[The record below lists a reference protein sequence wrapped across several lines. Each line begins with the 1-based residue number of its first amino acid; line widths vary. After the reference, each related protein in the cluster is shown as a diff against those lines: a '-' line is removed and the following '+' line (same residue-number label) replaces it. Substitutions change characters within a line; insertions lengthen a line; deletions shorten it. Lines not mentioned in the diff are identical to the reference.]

1 MSAPATTG
9 SPADP
14 ADAAEVPVAAP
25 SLIQRLQTLFFT
37 DEPVQRLRL
46 AQAALAMAMV
56 GVSVVAMQFFVW
68 TGMARALPVALWT
81 AFSLAGVVVLFLLIR
96 LGWSR
101 RCRDASLTVPQMV
114 FALSCAAMA
123 YTLLG
128 PARGSVF
135 PIFMVIL
142 MFGMFVVS
150 PRHVMWVSVYA
161 VVLFGATAAAMSW
174 VDPVR
179 YPPLLE
185 FGHFL
190 MVATMVPA
198 VSVLAVR
205 LSGMRERLRRRRHE
219 LADAL
224 AQIRELVTR
233 DELTG
238 LINRRHMQELI
249 EHEHQRCTRS
259 GQTFCLAKLDIDR
272 LGAINDA
279 HGYPVG
285 DAVLRAVAQEAL
297 QHVRASDVLARWGG
311 EEFMLMLPDT
321 RAALVRGGLE
331 RLQQRVAALRIVHG
345 TQTLNVTLSAG
356 LAERHAGE
364 SIEQTIER
372 AGLALAEAKAARGR
386 SMPQSPP
393 SPRPAAGAASNVHAM
408 RAARR

>member
-1 MSAPATTG
+1 MSEHATLPAL
-9 SPADP
+9 
-14 ADAAEVPVAAP
+14 VK
-25 SLIQRLQTLFFT
+25 RLQALLFT
-37 DEPVQRLRL
+37 DEPVQRIRL

-56 GVSVVAMQFFVW
+56 GVSVIAMQFFVW
-68 TGMARALPVALWT
+68 AGMAKALPVALWT
-81 AFSLAGVVVLFLLIR
+81 AFSLAGMVVLFGLIR
-96 LGWSR
+96 SGWSR
-101 RCRDASLTVPQMV
+101 RREDPSLTVPQMV

-123 YTLLG
+123 YTMLG

-161 VVLFGATAAAMSW
+161 VVLFGATAGAMSLF
-174 VDPVR
+174 DPVR
-179 YPPLLE
+179 YPPALE

-190 MVATMVPA
+190 MVATMVPT

-205 LSGMRERLRRRRHE
+205 LSRMRERLRRRRHE
-219 LADAL
+219 LAEAL

-259 GQTFCLAKLDIDR
+259 GQTFCLAKLDIDH
-272 LGAINDA
+272 LGSINDA

-321 RAALVRGGLE
+321 RASLVRGGLE

-345 TQTLNVTLSAG
+345 AQTLNVTLSAG

-386 SMPQSPP
+386 PVPE
-393 SPRPAAGAASNVHAM
+393 PARAPGGFATNVHAM

>member
-1 MSAPATTG
+1 M
-9 SPADP
+9 
-14 ADAAEVPVAAP
+14 
-25 SLIQRLQTLFFT
+25 
-37 DEPVQRLRL
+37 
-46 AQAALAMAMV
+46 
-56 GVSVVAMQFFVW
+56 
-68 TGMARALPVALWT
+68 
-81 AFSLAGVVVLFLLIR
+81 
-96 LGWSR
+96 
-101 RCRDASLTVPQMV
+101 
-114 FALSCAAMA
+114 
-123 YTLLG
+123 
-128 PARGSVF
+128 
-135 PIFMVIL
+135 
-142 MFGMFVVS
+142 
-150 PRHVMWVSVYA
+150 MWVSAYA
-161 VVLFGATAAAMSW
+161 VALFAVTAGAMCW
-174 VDPVR
+174 LDPVR
-179 YPPLLE
+179 YPPAVE

-190 MVATMVPA
+190 MVATMVPT

-205 LSGMRERLRRRRHE
+205 LSRMRERLRRRRQE
-219 LADAL
+219 LAEAL
-224 AQIRELVTR
+224 SQIRDLVTR

-297 QHVRASDVLARWGG
+297 QQVRASDVLARWGG

-345 TQTLNVTLSAG
+345 TQTLSVTLSAG

-372 AGLALAEAKAARGR
+372 AGAALAEAKAARGR
-386 SMPQSPP
+386 PLPEVARPP
-393 SPRPAAGAASNVHAM
+393 AGLAANVHAM
-408 RAARR
+408 RATRR

>member
-1 MSAPATTG
+1 MSEPVELPAM
-9 SPADP
+9 
-14 ADAAEVPVAAP
+14 VK
-25 SLIQRLQTLFFT
+25 RLQSLLFT
-37 DEPVQRLRL
+37 DEPVQRIRL

-68 TGMARALPVALWT
+68 AGVARAAPVALWT
-81 AFSLAGVVVLFLLIR
+81 AFSLAGMVVLFGLIR
-96 LGWSR
+96 SGWSR
-101 RCRDASLTVPQMV
+101 RREDPSLTVPQMV

-123 YTLLG
+123 YTMLG

-135 PIFMVIL
+135 PIFMVVL
-142 MFGMFVVS
+142 MFGMFVVT
-150 PRHVMWVSVYA
+150 PMHMMWVSAYA
-161 VVLFGATAAAMSW
+161 VALFAVTAGAMCW
-174 VDPVR
+174 LDPVR
-179 YPPLLE
+179 YPASVE

-190 MVATMVPA
+190 MVATMVPT

-205 LSGMRERLRRRRHE
+205 LSRMRERLRRRRHE
-219 LADAL
+219 LAEAL
-224 AQIRELVTR
+224 SQIRDLVIR

-259 GQTFCLAKLDIDR
+259 GQTFCLAKLDIDH

-297 QHVRASDVLARWGG
+297 QQVRASDVLARWGG

-345 TQTLNVTLSAG
+345 IHTLSVTLSAG

-372 AGLALAEAKAARGR
+372 AGAALAEAKAARGR
-386 SMPQSPP
+386 AVPDATRPP
-393 SPRPAAGAASNVHAM
+393 TGFAANVHAM
-408 RAARR
+408 RATRR

>member
-1 MSAPATTG
+1 MP
-9 SPADP
+9 DP
-14 ADAAEVPVAAP
+14 VPRLLDRVAA
-25 SLIQRLQTLFFT
+25 LLFT
-37 DEPVQRLRL
+37 EEPVQRLRL

-56 GVSVVAMQFFVW
+56 GVSVIAMQFFVW
-68 TGMARALPVALWT
+68 AGVAPALPVTLWAL
-81 AFSLAGVVVLFLLIR
+81 FSLAGMVVLFALIR
-96 LGWSR
+96 CGWSR
-101 RCRDASLTVPQMV
+101 RCEDPSLTVPQMV

-123 YTLLG
+123 YTMLG

-150 PRHVMWVSVYA
+150 PRHMMAVSGYA
-161 VVLFGATAAAMSW
+161 VGLFAAVAGTMSLI
-174 VDPVR
+174 DPVR
-179 YPPLLE
+179 YPRAVE

-190 MVATMVPA
+190 MVATMVPT

-205 LSGMRERLRRRRHE
+205 LSRMRERLRRRRQE
-219 LADAL
+219 LTDAL
-224 AQIRELVTR
+224 AQIRELATR

-272 LGAINDA
+272 FGAINDT

-285 DAVLRAVAQEAL
+285 DAVLRAVAQEAQ

-331 RLQQRVAALRIVHG
+331 RLQQRVAALRIVVQG
-345 TQTLNVTLSAG
+345 GQAVSVTLTAG

-372 AGLALAEAKAARGR
+372 AGAALAEAKAARA
-386 SMPQSPP
+386 
-393 SPRPAAGAASNVHAM
+393 RPAAELPRRAAGNVRAIG
-408 RAARR
+408 AARR

>member
-1 MSAPATTG
+1 MQDTPPRLLERLSA
-9 SPADP
+9 
-14 ADAAEVPVAAP
+14 
-25 SLIQRLQTLFFT
+25 LLFT
-37 DEPVQRLRL
+37 EEPVQRIRL

-68 TGMARALPVALWT
+68 AGIAPAWPVRLWT
-81 AFSLAGVVVLFLLIR
+81 IVSLAGMVVLFALIR
-96 LGWSR
+96 CGWSR
-101 RCRDASLTVPQMV
+101 RREDPSLTVPQMV
-114 FALSCAAMA
+114 FALACAAAA
-123 YTLLG
+123 YTMLG

-150 PRHVMWVSVYA
+150 PRHMVWVSLYA
-161 VVLFGATAAAMSW
+161 VALFGATAGTMSW
-174 VDPVR
+174 LDPRR
-179 YPPLLE
+179 YVPSVE

-190 MVATMVPA
+190 MVATMVPT

-205 LSGMRERLRRRRHE
+205 LAHIRERLRRRRQE
-219 LADAL
+219 LAEAL
-224 AQIRELVTR
+224 AQIRELATR

-259 GQTFCLAKLDIDR
+259 GQTFCLAKLDIDAF
-272 LGAINDA
+272 GAVNDA
-279 HGYPVG
+279 HGYAVG

-321 RAALVRGGLE
+321 RATLVRGGLE

-345 TQTLNVTLSAG
+345 TQTISVTLSAG

-372 AGLALAEAKAARGR
+372 AGNALAEAKAARA
-386 SMPQSPP
+386 
-393 SPRPAAGAASNVHAM
+393 RPAQRPATPAGLVAGNVHAIA
-408 RAARR
+408 AARR

>member
-1 MSAPATTG
+1 MSEPAEAPTSILLDAPTG
-9 SPADP
+9 
-14 ADAAEVPVAAP
+14 AP
-25 SLIQRLQTLFFT
+25 GASLAKRLQTLLFT

-68 TGMARALPVALWT
+68 TGVTRALPVTLWT
-81 AFSLAGVVVLFLLIR
+81 LFSLAGMVMLFVAIR
-96 LGWSR
+96 SGWSR
-101 RCRDASLTVPQMV
+101 RWEDPSLTVPQMV
-114 FALSCAAMA
+114 FALACAAMA
-123 YTLLG
+123 YTMLG

-150 PRHVMWVSVYA
+150 PQHMVWVSVYA
-161 VVLFGATAAAMSW
+161 VGLFALTAAAMCLL
-174 VDPVR
+174 DPVR
-179 YPPLLE
+179 YPPAVE

-190 MVATMVPA
+190 MVATMVPT

-205 LSGMRERLRRRRHE
+205 LSRMRERLRRRRQE
-219 LADAL
+219 LAEAL
-224 AQIRELVTR
+224 ARIRELVIR

-238 LINRRHMQELI
+238 LVNRRHMQELI

-259 GQTFCLAKLDIDR
+259 GQTFCLAKLDVDR
-272 LGAINDA
+272 FGAINDA
-279 HGYPVG
+279 HGYAVG
-285 DAVLRAVAQEAL
+285 DAVLRAVAQEAQ

-321 RAALVRGGLE
+321 RAALVRGGIE

-345 TQTLNVTLSAG
+345 SHTLSVTLSAG
-356 LAERHAGE
+356 IAERHAGE

-372 AGLALAEAKAARGR
+372 AGAALADAKAART
-386 SMPQSPP
+386 
-393 SPRPAAGAASNVHAM
+393 RPGAVKAAAAGAAAGNVHAIGG
-408 RAARR
+408 ARR

>member
-1 MSAPATTG
+1 MSEPA
-9 SPADP
+9 
-14 ADAAEVPVAAP
+14 AAP
-25 SLIQRLQTLFFT
+25 TSILLDAPTGAPGASLAKRLQTLLFT

-68 TGMARALPVALWT
+68 TGVARALPVTLWT
-81 AFSLAGVVVLFLLIR
+81 LFSLAGMVMLFVAIR
-96 LGWSR
+96 SGWSR
-101 RCRDASLTVPQMV
+101 RWEDPSLTVPQMV
-114 FALSCAAMA
+114 FALACAAMA
-123 YTLLG
+123 YTMLG

-150 PRHVMWVSVYA
+150 PQHMVWVSVYA
-161 VVLFGATAAAMSW
+161 VGLFALTAAAMCLL
-174 VDPVR
+174 DPVR
-179 YPPLLE
+179 YPPAVE

-190 MVATMVPA
+190 MVATMVPT

-205 LSGMRERLRRRRHE
+205 LSRMRERLRRRRQE
-219 LADAL
+219 LAEAL
-224 AQIRELVTR
+224 ARIRELVIR

-238 LINRRHMQELI
+238 LVNRRHMQELI

-259 GQTFCLAKLDIDR
+259 GQTFCLAKLDVDR
-272 LGAINDA
+272 FGAINDA
-279 HGYPVG
+279 HGYAVG
-285 DAVLRAVAQEAL
+285 DAVLRAVAQEAQ

-321 RAALVRGGLE
+321 RAALVRGGIE

-345 TQTLNVTLSAG
+345 SHTLSVTLSAG
-356 LAERHAGE
+356 IAERHAGE

-372 AGLALAEAKAARGR
+372 AGAALADAKAART
-386 SMPQSPP
+386 
-393 SPRPAAGAASNVHAM
+393 RPGAVKAAAAGAAAGNVHAIGG
-408 RAARR
+408 ARR

>member
-1 MSAPATTG
+1 MSEPT
-9 SPADP
+9 PL
-14 ADAAEVPVAAP
+14 P
-25 SLIQRLQTLFFT
+25 SSARRLQSLLFT

-68 TGMARALPVALWT
+68 AGMARALPVTLWT
-81 AFSLAGVVVLFLLIR
+81 IFSLAGMVVLFALIR
-96 LGWSR
+96 SGWSR
-101 RCRDASLTVPQMV
+101 RREDPSLTVPQMV

-123 YTLLG
+123 YTMLG

-135 PIFMVIL
+135 PIFMVVL

-150 PRHVMWVSVYA
+150 PRHMMWVSAYA
-161 VVLFGATAAAMSW
+161 VALFAATAGTMSW
-174 VDPVR
+174 LDPLR
-179 YPPLLE
+179 YPPALE

-190 MVATMVPA
+190 MVATMVPT

-205 LSGMRERLRRRRHE
+205 LSRMRERLRRRRQE

-224 AQIRELVTR
+224 AQIRDIVTR

-259 GQTFCLAKLDIDR
+259 GQSFCLAKLDIDR
-272 LGAINDA
+272 FGAINDA
-279 HGYPVG
+279 HGYAVG
-285 DAVLRAVAQEAL
+285 DAVLRAVAQETM
-297 QHVRASDVLARWGG
+297 QQVRASDVLARWGG

-321 RAALVRGGLE
+321 RAALVRVGLE

-345 TQTLNVTLSAG
+345 SHTLGVTLSAG

-372 AGLALAEAKAARGR
+372 AGVALAEAKAAR
-386 SMPQSPP
+386 Q
-393 SPRPAAGAASNVHAM
+393 RPAPDAASPAPNVHAI
-408 RAARR
+408 RAARRG

>member
-1 MSAPATTG
+1 
-9 SPADP
+9 
-14 ADAAEVPVAAP
+14 VA
-25 SLIQRLQTLFFT
+25 
-37 DEPVQRLRL
+37 
-46 AQAALAMAMV
+46 
-56 GVSVVAMQFFVW
+56 
-68 TGMARALPVALWT
+68 
-81 AFSLAGVVVLFLLIR
+81 
-96 LGWSR
+96 
-101 RCRDASLTVPQMV
+101 
-114 FALSCAAMA
+114 
-123 YTLLG
+123 
-128 PARGSVF
+128 
-135 PIFMVIL
+135 
-142 MFGMFVVS
+142 
-150 PRHVMWVSVYA
+150 
-161 VVLFGATAAAMSW
+161 LFGATAGAMSW
-174 VDPVR
+174 FDPVR
-179 YPPLLE
+179 YPPALE

-190 MVATMVPA
+190 MVATMVPTI
-198 VSVLAVR
+198 SVLAVR
-205 LSGMRERLRRRRHE
+205 LSRMRERLRRRRQE

-259 GQTFCLAKLDIDR
+259 GQTFCLAKLDIDK

-321 RAALVRGGLE
+321 RASLVRGGLE

-345 TQTLNVTLSAG
+345 AQTLNVTLSAG

-386 SMPQSPP
+386 PLPETTRPP
-393 SPRPAAGAASNVHAM
+393 GGFAANVHAM
-408 RAARR
+408 RAVRR

>member
-1 MSAPATTG
+1 MNPATTKPD
-9 SPADP
+9 S
-14 ADAAEVPVAAP
+14 
-25 SLIQRLQTLFFT
+25 IQRLQTLLFT
-37 DEPVQRLRL
+37 DEPVQRIRL

-68 TGMARALPVALWT
+68 AGVARALPVTLWT
-81 AFSLAGVVVLFLLIR
+81 LFSLTGMVVLFALIR
-96 LGWSR
+96 GGWSR
-101 RCRDASLTVPQMV
+101 RWEDPSLTVPQMV

-123 YTLLG
+123 YTMLG

-135 PIFMVIL
+135 PIFMVVL

-150 PRHVMWVSVYA
+150 PAHMMWVSAYA
-161 VVLFGATAAAMSW
+161 VALFAVTAGAMCW
-174 VDPVR
+174 LDPVR
-179 YPPLLE
+179 YPAAVE

-190 MVATMVPA
+190 MVATMVPT

-205 LSGMRERLRRRRHE
+205 LSRMRERLRRRRHE
-219 LADAL
+219 LAEAL
-224 AQIRELVTR
+224 TQIRELVTR

-259 GQTFCLAKLDIDR
+259 GQSFCLAKLDIDR
-272 LGAINDA
+272 FGAINDA

-297 QHVRASDVLARWGG
+297 QQVRASDVLARWGG

-321 RAALVRGGLE
+321 RASLVRGGLE

-345 TQTLNVTLSAG
+345 SQALSVTLSAG
-356 LAERHAGE
+356 IAERHAGE

-372 AGLALAEAKAARGR
+372 AGAALAEAKATQRG
-386 SMPQSPP
+386 
-393 SPRPAAGAASNVHAM
+393 PAAAGGPVVPLAPVLPVVAANVRAFS
-408 RAARR
+408 AARR

>member
-1 MSAPATTG
+1 MSVRHVRAP
-9 SPADP
+9 DP
-14 ADAAEVPVAAP
+14 A
-25 SLIQRLQTLFFT
+25 SLPRRLQSLLFT
-37 DEPVQRLRL
+37 DEPVQRVRL

-68 TGMARALPVALWT
+68 TGVARALPVALWT
-81 AFSLAGVVVLFLLIR
+81 GFSLAGMVVLFALIR
-96 LGWSR
+96 SGWSR
-101 RCRDASLTVPQMV
+101 RREDPSLTVPQMV
-114 FALSCAAMA
+114 FALSCAAIA

-150 PRHVMWVSVYA
+150 PRHMVGVSVYA
-161 VVLFGATAAAMSW
+161 VALFGATAGLMSW
-174 VDPVR
+174 LDPAR
-179 YPPLLE
+179 YPPALE

-190 MVATMVPA
+190 MVATMVPT

-205 LSGMRERLRRRRHE
+205 LSRMRERLRRRRQE

-224 AQIRELVTR
+224 AQIRDLVTR

-259 GQTFCLAKLDIDR
+259 GQTFCLAKLDIDH

-279 HGYPVG
+279 HGYAVG

-297 QHVRASDVLARWGG
+297 QQVRASDVLARWGG

-331 RLQQRVAALRIVHG
+331 RLTQRVAALRIVNG
-345 TQTLNVTLSAG
+345 SQMLNVTLTAG

-372 AGLALAEAKAARGR
+372 AGAALAEAKAARGR
-386 SMPQSPP
+386 PVAPEPTRPP
-393 SPRPAAGAASNVHAM
+393 GGFAANVHTM
-408 RAARR
+408 RAVRR

>member
-1 MSAPATTG
+1 
-9 SPADP
+9 
-14 ADAAEVPVAAP
+14 
-25 SLIQRLQTLFFT
+25 
-37 DEPVQRLRL
+37 
-46 AQAALAMAMV
+46 MAMV
-56 GVSVVAMQFFVW
+56 GVSVIAMQFFVW
-68 TGMARALPVALWT
+68 AGVARPWPVALWT
-81 AFSLAGVVVLFLLIR
+81 LFSLAGMVVLFTLIR
-96 LGWSR
+96 SGWSR
-101 RCRDASLTVPQMV
+101 RWEDPSLTVPQMV
-114 FALSCAAMA
+114 FALTCGAMA
-123 YTLLG
+123 YTMLG

-150 PRHVMWVSVYA
+150 PMHMVWVSVYA
-161 VVLFGATAAAMSW
+161 VALFGVTAGAMSW
-174 VDPVR
+174 LDPAR
-179 YPPLLE
+179 YPAAVE

-190 MVATMVPA
+190 MVATMVPT

-205 LSGMRERLRRRRHE
+205 LSRMRERLRRRRQE

-272 LGAINDA
+272 FGAINDA
-279 HGYPVG
+279 HGYAVG

-297 QHVRASDVLARWGG
+297 QHVRSSDVLARWGG

-321 RAALVRGGLE
+321 RAALVRGGIE

-345 TQTLNVTLSAG
+345 AHTLSVTLSAG
-356 LAERHAGE
+356 IAERHAGE

-372 AGLALAEAKAARGR
+372 AGASLADAKGAREHLLPRAAV
-386 SMPQSPP
+386 
-393 SPRPAAGAASNVHAM
+393 AVAGNVHAIGT
-408 RAARR
+408 RR

>member
-1 MSAPATTG
+1 MR
-9 SPADP
+9 
-14 ADAAEVPVAAP
+14 EPVALP
-25 SLIQRLQTLFFT
+25 TLVKRLQNLLFT
-37 DEPVQRLRL
+37 EEPVQRIRL

-56 GVSVVAMQFFVW
+56 GVSVIAMQFFVW
-68 TGMARALPVALWT
+68 AGVARAWPVALWT
-81 AFSLAGVVVLFLLIR
+81 VFSLAGMVVLFALIR
-96 LGWSR
+96 TGWSR
-101 RCRDASLTVPQMV
+101 RREDPSLTVPQMV
-114 FALSCAAMA
+114 FALSCAAVA
-123 YTLLG
+123 YTMLG

-142 MFGMFVVS
+142 MFGMFVVT
-150 PRHVMWVSVYA
+150 PVHMMAVSAYA
-161 VVLFGATAAAMSW
+161 VALFAVTAGAMCW
-174 VDPVR
+174 LDPVR
-179 YPPLLE
+179 YPPSVE

-190 MVATMVPA
+190 MVATMVPT

-205 LSGMRERLRRRRHE
+205 LSRMRERLRRRRHE
-219 LADAL
+219 LAEAL
-224 AQIRELVTR
+224 SQIRDLVIR

-259 GQTFCLAKLDIDR
+259 GQTFCLAKLDIDH

-297 QHVRASDVLARWGG
+297 QQVRASDVLARWGG

-345 TQTLNVTLSAG
+345 THTLSVTLSAG

-372 AGLALAEAKAARGR
+372 AGAALAEAKAARGR
-386 SMPQSPP
+386 PAPDATRPP
-393 SPRPAAGAASNVHAM
+393 TGFAANVHAM
-408 RAARR
+408 RATRR

>member
-1 MSAPATTG
+1 MREPAGLPT
-9 SPADP
+9 
-14 ADAAEVPVAAP
+14 
-25 SLIQRLQTLFFT
+25 LITRLQNLLFT
-37 DEPVQRLRL
+37 DEPVQRIRL

-68 TGMARALPVALWT
+68 AGVARAWPVALWT
-81 AFSLAGVVVLFLLIR
+81 IFSLA
-96 LGWSR
+96 
-101 RCRDASLTVPQMV
+101 
-114 FALSCAAMA
+114 
-123 YTLLG
+123 YTMLG

-135 PIFMVIL
+135 PIFMVVL

-150 PRHVMWVSVYA
+150 PVHMMWVSVYA
-161 VVLFGATAAAMSW
+161 VALFAVTAGAMCW
-174 VDPVR
+174 LDPVR
-179 YPPLLE
+179 YPPSVE

-190 MVATMVPA
+190 MVATMVPT

-205 LSGMRERLRRRRHE
+205 LSRMRERLRRRRQE
-219 LADAL
+219 LAEAL
-224 AQIRELVTR
+224 SQIRELVTR

-297 QHVRASDVLARWGG
+297 QQVRASDVLARWGG

-345 TQTLNVTLSAG
+345 SHTLSVTLSAG

-372 AGLALAEAKAARGR
+372 AGAALAEAKAARGR
-386 SMPQSPP
+386 TVPEATRPP
-393 SPRPAAGAASNVHAM
+393 ARSEGAQEPKPCGS
-408 RAARR
+408 